1 MELMIAEKVK
11 KYRKERDMTQEALA
25 QALGVASQ
33 SVSKWECGVSQ
44 T

>member
-25 QALGVASQ
+25 QALGVAPQ
-33 SVSKWECGVSQ
+33 SAFTGDSRIYG
-44 T
+44 